1 MRQIVETIEQNTE
14 HRSLPHQEPS
24 IGDFIYRDTQNVGFS
39 EAKKKVE
46 QYANLFNR
54 GVIPNHLS
62 CS

>member
-39 EAKKKVE
+39 EAKKKV
-46 QYANLFNR
+46 
-54 GVIPNHLS
+54 
-62 CS
+62 